1 MARPLVSPVFKLH
14 PDLAR
19 DGIPI
24 GDFPLSRLLMINDA
38 AYPWFVL
45 VPRVP
50 DIKDAYQLDL
60 EDHQQLTEESRA
72 LCKALMAG
80 FAGQKMN
87 VAALGNMTPQLH
99 VHHIVRFKTDPA
111 WPGPIWGRQAMTPM
125 SDAQVAV
132 RTGILKT
139 VLSSDFS
146 WQ

>member
-50 DIKDAYQLDL
+50 DIKDAYQL
-60 EDHQQLTEESRA
+60 EPEQHQHLTEESRA
-72 LCKALMAG
+72 LCNALMSAFNG
-80 FAGQKMN
+80 EKMN

-99 VHHIVRFKTDPA
+99 VHHIVRFKNDPA
-111 WPGPIWGRQAMTPM
+111 WPGPIWGVQPMTPM
-125 SDAQVAV
+125 TEVQIAV
-132 RTGILKT
+132 RRGLLKPYLPD
-139 VLSSDFS
+139 LSP
-146 WQ
+146 